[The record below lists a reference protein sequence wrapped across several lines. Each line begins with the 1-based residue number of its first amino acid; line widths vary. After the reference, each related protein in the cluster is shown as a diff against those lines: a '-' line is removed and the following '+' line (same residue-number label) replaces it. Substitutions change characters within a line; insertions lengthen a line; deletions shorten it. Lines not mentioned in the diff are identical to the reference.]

1 MTYKKEDA
9 KFEELIFEEIE
20 EGFKRKLTHTITQD
34 DVDRFAELTG
44 DFNPVHVDEE
54 FASRTAFGKK
64 VVHGMLT
71 SSFISTM
78 IGMLIPGP
86 GALWTSQTLEF
97 LNPSYIGDEIIV
109 KAEVI
114 KKSVATRMLV
124 LKVEITNQNGI
135 SVVTGESTVKMLE
148 VKKKKVI
155 TNEDNMSDVVLVT
168 GGSRGIGAA
177 IAKELARDGNK
188 VVINYVSN
196 KEKAEAVVTE
206 IESAEGYAMAIQAN
220 VIDINDVNE
229 MYKEI
234 KSNFGNITSIVHCA
248 SSMPIPEAFED
259 LEIDT
264 IQKHFDVQVKGAYNC
279 INGALEG
286 MKEQKRGSIVLMG
299 SIFTEGLPPVKQL
312 AYTTS
317 KAALVSMAKSLA
329 VELGPKG
336 IRVNIISPGMT
347 HTEMI
352 SNIPDKV
359 KMVAKM
365 NTPLR
370 KLAEPEDIAGVAKF
384 LISKSSR
391 HITGETI
398 KVCGGL
404 VM

>member
-1 MTYKKEDA
+1 MSYKKEDA

-20 EGFKRKLTHTITQD
+20 EGSTRVLTHVITQE
-34 DVDRFAELTG
+34 DVDSFAELTG

-97 LNPSYIGDEIIV
+97 LNPSYVGDEIKV
-109 KAEVI
+109 NAEVI

-135 SVVTGESTVKMLE
+135 KVVSGESTVKMLE
-148 VKKKKVI
+148 VKKKRKV
-155 TNEDNMSDVVLVT
+155 EGEMSKTVLIT

-177 IAKELARDGNK
+177 IAKELGKDGDK
-188 VVINYVSN
+188 VIINYVSN
-196 KEKAEAVVTE
+196 QDKAESLAKDINANGGT
-206 IESAEGYAMAIQAN
+206 AMAVKAN
-220 VIDINDVNE
+220 IINKDEVEKMFTDIE
-229 MYKEI
+229 KEYG
-234 KSNFGNITSIVHCA
+234 SVTSIIHCA
-248 SSMPIPEAFED
+248 SSMPIPEAFEE
-259 LEIDT
+259 LRFET
-264 IQKHFDVQVKGAYNC
+264 IQKHFDVQVKEAYNC
-279 INGALEG
+279 VNRALDG
-286 MKEQKRGSIVLMG
+286 MKEARSGAIVLMG

-312 AYTTS
+312 AYTLS
-317 KAALVSMAKSLA
+317 KASLVSMSKSLP
-329 VELGPKG
+329 VERGPKG
-336 IRVNIISPGMT
+336 IRVNVISPGMT

-384 LISKSSR
+384 LISNSAS
-391 HITGETI
+391 HITGESI

-404 VM
+404 IM

>member
-1 MTYKKEDA
+1 MSYKKEDA
-9 KFEELIFEEIE
+9 KFEELIFEEII
-20 EGFKRKLTHTITQD
+20 EGATRELSHKITQD
-34 DVDRFAELTG
+34 DVDTFAQLTG

-54 FASRTAFGKK
+54 FASRTDFGKK

-97 LNPSYIGDEIIV
+97 LNPSYIDDEIIV

-124 LKVEITNQNGI
+124 LKIEIINQNGI
-135 SVVTGESTVKMLE
+135 KVVSGESTVKMLE
-148 VKKKKVI
+148 IKKKRKDEV
-155 TNEDNMSDVVLVT
+155 EMSKVVLIT

-177 IAKELARDGNK
+177 IAKDLAKDGDK
-188 VVINYVSN
+188 VIINYVSN
-196 KEKAEAVVTE
+196 KDKAESLANEITE
-206 IESAEGYAMAIQAN
+206 NGGIALAIKAN
-220 VIDINDVNE
+220 VINE
-229 MYKEI
+229 DEVDKMYKEI
-234 KSNFGNITSIVHCA
+234 EKNFGAVTSIVHCA
-248 SSMPIPEAFED
+248 SAMPVPESFDDLKFE
-259 LEIDT
+259 T
-264 IQKHFDVQVKGAYNC
+264 VQKHFDVQVKGAYNC
-279 INGALEG
+279 VNRALNAMKKEKSGA
-286 MKEQKRGSIVLMG
+286 IVLMG
-299 SIFTEGLPPVKQL
+299 SIFTEGLPPTKQL
-312 AYTTS
+312 AYTLS
-317 KAALVSMAKSLA
+317 KSALVSMAKSLA
-329 VELGPKG
+329 VELGPMG
-336 IRVNIISPGMT
+336 IRVNVISPGMT

-370 KLAEPEDIAGVAKF
+370 KLAEPEEIAGVAKF
-384 LISKSSR
+384 LISKSAS